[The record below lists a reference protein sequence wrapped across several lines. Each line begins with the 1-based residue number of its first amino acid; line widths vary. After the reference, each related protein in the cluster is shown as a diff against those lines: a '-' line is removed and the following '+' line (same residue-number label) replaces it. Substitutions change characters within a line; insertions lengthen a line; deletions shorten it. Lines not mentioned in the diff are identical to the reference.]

1 MGQSQ
6 GHILVK
12 MLLFFVFF
20 FTKNAQTNFL
30 PLAC

>member
-12 MLLFFVFF
+12 ILLLFLF